1 MPGDARPT
9 APGSAS
15 SRRPFMSRFQGF
27 LLVSGILIAVV
38 VAAAGFAVGRFFEQ
52 HLLADEA
59 DQTAEVVQNQS
70 RQHLVPEDF
79 TLTGPGGRG
88 ERFEALLEGLPRV
101 FRIKAFD
108 REGRIVWSN
117 EPRLIGL
124 QFPDNSYLTRA
135 LQGHVTTVLEAPRR
149 SEHVYERERRFVA
162 EAYVPV
168 VLAGDD
174 RAVGVIESYKDM
186 TAVVEEIRHNQRIIW
201 TFAGATGL
209 FLYVA
214 LAVVVWRA
222 SASELRAIRELE
234 RRNSDLTLLQRF
246 TRSVM
251 QPLDLGEVAATVVE
265 SAGSGLGLRRAA
277 LCRADGQA
285 VSALAAWPRG
295 AVMPAALAMR
305 AAENRARTIEGHA
318 VALPLL
324 TRQATP
330 HVFVAEFTQRP
341 AEGEAA
347 LRTLEIMLDEAAI
360 ALSNARMVTEI
371 REAHERLAAI
381 LAGIADRM
389 VIVDRDMR
397 VVWLNTVGAREIGGG
412 IGRPCFELMGAE
424 PGICEQCPAVRT
436 FRSGGVE
443 RGVRAECGTD
453 GRTRYLD
460 LVTAPL
466 RDASGEI
473 HQVLE
478 VARDVTDLV
487 EMEERLKSANQALLD
502 AQAKLVEKERLAA
515 VGAVVVGLHH
525 AILNPLTGILGA
537 LQIMRDPALDAGAKA
552 RALAEA
558 EAEVRKVEQIIRR
571 LPDIERA
578 DVTAYVGGTTML
590 DLERLWREEHRSR

>member
-1 MPGDARPT
+1 MPGDARAN
-9 APGSAS
+9 APGSAP

-52 HLLADEA
+52 HLLAEEA
-59 DQTAEVVQNQS
+59 EQTAEVVQNQS
-70 RQHLVPEDF
+70 RQHLVHGDF
-79 TLTGPGGRG
+79 ASTGQLTSGKG
-88 ERFEALLEGLPRV
+88 FEALLEGLPRV

-108 REGRIVWSN
+108 RDGRIVWSN

-124 QFPDNSYLTRA
+124 QFPDNPYLARA

-149 SEHVYERERRFVA
+149 AEHVYEHERRLVA

-168 VLAGDD
+168 VLGGDD
-174 RAVGVIESYKDM
+174 RPIGVIESYKDM
-186 TAVVEEIRHNQRIIW
+186 TAVGQEIRHNQRIIW
-201 TFAGATGL
+201 TFAAATGL

-222 SASELRAIRELE
+222 SASELRALRALE
-234 RRNSDLTLLQRF
+234 Q
-246 TRSVM
+246 
-251 QPLDLGEVAATVVE
+251 
-265 SAGSGLGLRRAA
+265 
-277 LCRADGQA
+277 
-285 VSALAAWPRG
+285 
-295 AVMPAALAMR
+295 
-305 AAENRARTIEGHA
+305 
-318 VALPLL
+318 
-324 TRQATP
+324 
-330 HVFVAEFTQRP
+330 
-341 AEGEAA
+341 
-347 LRTLEIMLDEAAI
+347 
-360 ALSNARMVTEI
+360 
-371 REAHERLAAI
+371 AHERLAAI

-397 VVWLNTVGAREIGGG
+397 VVWLNAVGTGEIGGG
-412 IGRPCFELMGAE
+412 IGRPCFEVMGAE
-424 PGICEQCPAVRT
+424 PAICEQCPAVRT

-443 RGVRAECGTD
+443 RGVRAERGTD
-453 GRTRYLD
+453 GRIRYLD

-466 RDASGEI
+466 RDGSGQI

-478 VARDVTDLV
+478 LARDVTELV
-487 EMEERLKSANQALLD
+487 EMEERLKTANQALLE
-502 AQAKLVEKERLAA
+502 AQARLVEKERLAA

-537 LQIMRDPALDAGAKA
+537 LQILRDPALDAGAKA

-590 DLERLWREEHRSR
+590 DLERLGREERRS